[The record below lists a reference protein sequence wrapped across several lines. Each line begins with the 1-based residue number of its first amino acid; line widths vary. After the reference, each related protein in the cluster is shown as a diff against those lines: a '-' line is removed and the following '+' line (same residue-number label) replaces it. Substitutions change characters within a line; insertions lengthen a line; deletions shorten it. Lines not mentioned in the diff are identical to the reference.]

1 MKDYAYIVSKDENII
16 KEVKDILNKKE
27 KLKEIDFEN
36 IQKQRKKKFEK
47 LLNS

>member
-1 MKDYAYIVSKDENII
+1 MKDYAYIVSKDENMI

-47 LLNS
+47 LFNS